1 MTVGT
6 LFFAV
11 LFLVG
16 AFISVFYLEYG
27 TVAIMGLLIIVPVMM
42 FLFLICLRVHISV
55 SVDSKNPMAEKD
67 ALDRPARAAI
77 TLSVENGNKIL
88 PVTKG
93 IAKVYYENT
102 FSGEKGKMRV
112 TFSVDARKKRDRR
125 IVVVMEHCGNVAIKV
140 KKVRIY
146 DYLNI
151 FAWRVGKNFATQNI
165 LILPPHREMYLDKDR
180 WYKETSEDS
189 DRFSLYK
196 KGDDPSEI
204 FAIRDYADGDKIQR
218 IHWKLSSKTG
228 NLMVKEGSLPLTKVV
243 NVFIDL
249 CVQEGQGK
257 KAKEE
262 KYKNMDLLIQGVYSL
277 SMFLIEQAIPQ
288 KYIWYDNKNE
298 VVQERMVEQE
308 EELIWM
314 FQELFRSSVTEDAD
328 ELIMAY
334 LAWQEGPPLESALYL
349 TVADHGDI
357 SSSGLARER
366 LEVMDLR
373 GEKVEDGEQ

>member
-11 LFLVG
+11 LFLLG
-16 AFISVFYLEYG
+16 TMISVFYLEYG

-42 FLFLICLRVHISV
+42 LFFLICLRTHISV
-55 SVDSKNPMAEKD
+55 TVDSKNPVAEKD
-67 ALDRPARAAI
+67 ALDRPARAAV
-77 TLSVENGNKIL
+77 TLSVENGSRIL

-93 IAKVYYENT
+93 IARVCYENT
-102 FSGEKGKMRV
+102 FSGEKGKFRV
-112 TFSVDARKKRDRR
+112 AFSVDAGKKRDRR
-125 IVVVMEHCGNVAIKV
+125 IVTVMGHCGNVAIRV

-146 DYLNI
+146 DYLSI
-151 FAWRVGKNFATQNI
+151 FAWTVGKNFSTQNI
-165 LILPPHREMYLDKDR
+165 LVLPPQREMYLDKDR

-204 FAIRDYADGDKIQR
+204 FSIRDYADGDKIQR

-228 NLMVKEGSLPLTKVV
+228 NLMVKEGSLPLAKVV

-249 CVQEGQGK
+249 CVPKGQGK
-257 KAKEE
+257 KAEEE

-277 SMFLIEQAIPQ
+277 SMFMIEQAIPQ

-298 VVQERMVEQE
+298 VVQERIVEQE

-314 FQELFRSSVTEDAD
+314 FQDLFRGSVTEDAD

-349 TVADHGDI
+349 TVAEHGDI
-357 SSSGLARER
+357 SSSGLTRER

-373 GEKVEDGEQ
+373 GEKVEDGE